1 VTDIEGKNTLVL
13 GGGGMVGTAVCRLLL
28 AHQPAILNVAARREA
43 KARRTVERLNAEFPD
58 APTHITPISGD
69 ILIRGDWQQS
79 GAPGRAE
86 LLADSTK
93 RRRLIADIL
102 DPIDRDIVDSSF
114 LVQLVTGNAPGLDGR
129 PAQLIVD
136 CMNTATVIGYQNLYA
151 AARDV
156 AASAATVPAGT
167 AFPAEVEE
175 LLAALYIPQL
185 VRHLQLLHEGMRRA
199 GTEAYVKVGT
209 SGTGGMGFN
218 IPYTHGEERP
228 SRILLS
234 KAALAGAHSQLLFLM
249 ARTPGGPKIVK
260 EIKPTALIGWREIA
274 YGPIGGDGRG
284 LSLYD
289 CPVDQAVSIHDDIN
303 LVEKGDFG
311 ASTGERLEA
320 VYIDTGENGQFTAGE
335 FAAITALDQMRLV
348 TPEEVAEN
356 VICELVG
363 GNTGRDIIAALD
375 GAATGPSYRAGL
387 LRETALTRLRELE
400 DEHGEAVAFE
410 ILGPPRLSK
419 LLHEANLLNRVCST
433 TQAVLDTAP
442 DVLANLLEQEVLKSA
457 ALRRRIISIGVPIL
471 LSDGE
476 RLLRGPVVKSRE
488 PYYGWVDLTATN
500 MDRWRKRFS
509 AVREAVGA
517 ELNGDTSS
525 RHDRQFA
532 ASRTWRREGEAFDIG
547 EIVAWVLA
555 TEDGGKRKKN

>member
-1 VTDIEGKNTLVL
+1 MDIEGKNALVL

-28 AHQPAILNVAARREA
+28 AHRPALLVVAARREA
-43 KARRTVERLNAEFPD
+43 KARQAVERLKAEFPD
-58 APTHITPISGD
+58 TPTRITPISGD
-69 ILIRGDWQQS
+69 ILVRGDWQQS
-79 GAPGRAE
+79 GAPARAE
-86 LLADSTK
+86 LLADTEK

-102 DPIDRDIVDSSF
+102 DPLDEDIVDSSF
-114 LVQLVTGNAPGLDGR
+114 LVQLLMGTAPGLDGT

-136 CMNTATVIGYQNLYA
+136 CMNTATVIGYQNVFA
-151 AARDV
+151 VARNV
-156 AASAATVPAGT
+156 AASAAAAPAET
-167 AFPAEVEE
+167 ALPAEVEE

-234 KAALAGAHSQLLFLM
+234 KAALAGAHSQLLFLL

-260 EIKPTALIGWREIA
+260 EIKPTALIGWREIG
-274 YGPIGGDGRG
+274 YGPVGDDGRG
-284 LSLYD
+284 FSLYD
-289 CPVDQAVSIHDDIN
+289 CSIDQAVSIRDDIV
-303 LVEKGDFG
+303 LVAEGDFG
-311 ASTGERLEA
+311 VKTGERLEA

-335 FAAITALDQMRLV
+335 FAAITALDQMRLI

-375 GAATGPSYRAGL
+375 GAATGPSYRGGL
-387 LRETALTRLRELE
+387 LREAALTRLRQLE
-400 DEHGEAVAFE
+400 NEHGEAVAFE

-419 LLHEANLLNRVCST
+419 LLYEADLLKRVCKT
-433 TQAVLDTAP
+433 TLAVLDTAA
-442 DVLANLLEQEVLKSA
+442 DTLSGMLEQEVLTNA
-457 ALRRRIISIGVPIL
+457 ALRRRIISIGIPIL

-476 RLLRGPVVKSRE
+476 RLLRGPVMKSRDA
-488 PYYGWVDLTATN
+488 YYGWVDLTATN
-500 MDRWRKRFS
+500 METWRKRLM

-525 RHDRQFA
+525 RHDRHFT
-532 ASRTWRREGEAFDIG
+532 ASRAWRLDQEVFDIG
-547 EIVAWVLA
+547 EIVAWIFA
-555 TEDGGKRKKN
+555 TEDEGKRKKN

>member
-1 VTDIEGKNTLVL
+1 MDIEGKNALVL
-13 GGGGMVGTAVCRLLL
+13 GGGGMVGMAICRLLL
-28 AHQPAILNVAARREA
+28 AHQPAHLVVAARRET
-43 KARRTVERLNAEFPD
+43 KARRAVEQLKAEFPD
-58 APTHITPISGD
+58 APTQITPISGD
-69 ILIRGDWQQS
+69 LLVREDWQQS

-86 LLADSTK
+86 LLADTEK

-102 DPIDRDIVDSSF
+102 DPINEDIVGSSF
-114 LVQLVTGNAPGLDGR
+114 LFQLVTGTAPGLDGR

-136 CMNTATVIGYQNLYA
+136 CINTATVIGYQNLFA
-151 AARDV
+151 AAQNV
-156 AASAATVPAGT
+156 AASAAAAPAET
-167 AFPAEVEE
+167 AFPAKVEE
-175 LLAALYIPQL
+175 LLTTLYIPQL

-234 KAALAGAHSQLLFLM
+234 KAALAGAHSQLLFLL

-260 EIKPTALIGWREIA
+260 EIKPTALIGWREIG
-274 YGPIGGDGRG
+274 YGPIGDDGRG
-284 LSLYD
+284 FLLYD
-289 CPVDQAVSIHDDIN
+289 CPIDQAVSIHDDIN
-303 LVEKGDFG
+303 LTSEGDFG
-311 ASTGERLEA
+311 VSTRERLEA

-387 LRETALTRLRELE
+387 LREAALTRLRQLE
-400 DEHGEAVAFE
+400 NEHGEAVAFE

-419 LLHEANLLNRVCST
+419 LLYEADLLRRVCKT
-433 TQAVLDTAP
+433 TQTVLDTAA
-442 DVLANLLEQEVLKSA
+442 DALAGMLEQEVLTNA
-457 ALRRRIISIGVPIL
+457 ALRRRIISIGIPIL
-471 LSDGE
+471 LSDGK
-476 RLLRGPVVKSRE
+476 RLLRGPVMKSRDAH
-488 PYYGWVDLTATN
+488 YGWVDLTVTN
-500 MDRWRKRFS
+500 MDTWRNRLM

-525 RHDRQFA
+525 HHDRQFT
-532 ASRTWRREGEAFDIG
+532 ASRAWRLDQEVFDIG
-547 EIVAWVLA
+547 EIVAWIFA
-555 TEDGGKRKKN
+555 TEDEGKRKKN